1 MRPPF
6 KVTMKML
13 DYCAQISRIVG
24 QCEGLKFS
32 TPSPQ
37 LRRHNH
43 IRSIQSS
50 LAIEGNILSESQ
62 VTDIIENKRVLG
74 PAKDI
79 LEVKN
84 ALIAYGKIHSY
95 DIYSERSMLKA
106 HQFLMQGLV
115 KDAGILRSSGVGVFD
130 KRRVV
135 HMAPAA
141 KMVPKLIGD
150 LFTFLGKASDIN
162 LLIKSCVFHYEIEF
176 IHPFSDGNGRIG
188 RLWQTA
194 ILCRMHSVF
203 EFVPVES
210 LIKKHQKEYY
220 RTLSLADKDGDSTVF
235 IEFMLGIIKEAIEEF
250 SKDLKEVVETPETRL
265 ESAQQKFGHIGF
277 SRNDYMKF
285 HKNISTATA
294 SRDLLFGVKN
304 KLLVKTGQKAL
315 TRYKFAGSLI
325 DRQHNGRR

>member
-6 KVTMKML
+6 KVTLKIL
-13 DYCAQISRIVG
+13 DYCSQISRIVG
-24 QCEGLKFS
+24 QCEGLKLAM
-32 TPSPQ
+32 PSPQ
-37 LRRHNH
+37 LRRHNR

-50 LAIEGNILSESQ
+50 LAIEGNSLSESQ
-62 VTDIIENKRVLG
+62 VTDILENKRVLG

-84 ALIAYGKIHSY
+84 ALVAYGSLRSY
-95 DIYSERSMLKA
+95 DIYAEKSMLKA
-106 HQFLMQGLV
+106 HKFLMQGLV
-115 KDAGILRSSGVGVFD
+115 KDAGMLRSSGVGVFD
-130 KRRVV
+130 RQRVV

-141 KMVPKLIGD
+141 KLVPKLLGD
-150 LFTFLGKASDIN
+150 LFGFLKSASDIN
-162 LLIKSCVFHYEIEF
+162 LLIRSCVFHYEIEF

-194 ILCRMHSVF
+194 ILCAVHPVF
-203 EFVPVES
+203 EFVPIES

-220 RTLSLADKDGDSTVF
+220 RVLALADKDGDSTVF
-235 IEFMLGIIKEAIEEF
+235 IEFMLGIIEAAIEEF
-250 SKDLKEVVETPETRL
+250 SKDLKQVVETPETRL
-265 ESAQQKFGHIGF
+265 ESARQKFGRTGF

-304 KLLVKTGQKAL
+304 KLLAKTGQKAL
-315 TRYKFAGSLI
+315 TRYVFI
-325 DRQHNGRR
+325 